1 MSAPATIVTTHIA
14 CSGLIFFVTYVTK
27 TPAAIRLTTFV
38 VTQAT
43 IIRTSAIQPSPRQL
57 TSELR
62 YELYRLYIPVDKAV
76 PIVEMMQTKANQSKA
91 TQAPIIGAIVAV
103 FTVGVYLVNSATPST
118 QAKLKA
124 AIISIAFPV
133 GSMAFSGG
141 RQL

>member
-14 CSGLIFFVTYVTK
+14 CSGLIFFVTFVTE

-43 IIRTSAIQPSPRQL
+43 IIRTSAIQPSPRLL
-57 TSELR
+57 TSELGS
-62 YELYRLYIPVDKAV
+62 ELSGLNTPVDNAV
-76 PIVEMMQTKANQSKA
+76 PIVEMMPTKANQSKA

-124 AIISIAFPV
+124 AIISIAFRSEERRV
-133 GSMAFSGG
+133 GK
-141 RQL
+141 